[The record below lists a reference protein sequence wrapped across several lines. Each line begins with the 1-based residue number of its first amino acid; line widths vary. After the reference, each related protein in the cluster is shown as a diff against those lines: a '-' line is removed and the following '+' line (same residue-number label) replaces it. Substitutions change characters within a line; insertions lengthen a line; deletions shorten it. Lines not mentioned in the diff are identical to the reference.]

1 MKLKLIL
8 LLLLLSLTSS
18 QAQTV
23 IFSENMGS
31 PTGTKTIAT
40 NTFQNS
46 ASLSYSNGAQSNAAD
61 IRITS
66 SSGGNTN
73 DGNVFFSST
82 SGAYG
87 FSIEG
92 INTNSYTALTLEYKY
107 KKEAAAAHAT
117 FSVDYWNGA
126 SWITLANTATDLF
139 NENNG
144 ASAVWYVA
152 KALALPSSAQFNGLK
167 IRFVKTGNTA
177 IRIDDVKLT
186 GTQLP
191 PPTIT
196 PSGTLSALNTVYG
209 SASSALSFSVSGTNL
224 TDNLVITPPSGFE
237 VSQSTGGTT
246 GYASSQTLTP
256 SSGSVPSITLYIRLS
271 ATAGSGNYAG
281 DITFSSANDGL
292 STSLATVPS
301 SVSKLDAY
309 ITGITAS
316 NKAYDGTTVATLN
329 GTAILNGILPFD
341 TSNVVVNATAATAT
355 FTDAAIGVGKAITV
369 SGYLLSGSASTNYNL
384 IQPSGL
390 TANIT
395 ANASSDIIFNS
406 GSTTSDNININ
417 YKNWQATPIEA
428 VNGSK
433 GSVGVMGFYLRDG
446 GATDDADN
454 LNTELTA
461 ITFNVTNA
469 TNIRSARLFVG
480 TSPRGTSVNVNGASV
495 IEFTGLT
502 NIVALDN
509 DRLAVN
515 LRVTFNT
522 TVTDNQQMQFTI
534 ASATASGTGSQ
545 FTATNGGGASSS
557 IAGDI
562 NRIEVTADRV
572 AFVQQPPSS
581 SFIQSNMDPAPSIG
595 AIDSNSNR
603 DLDFSSEVVIT
614 SSGTLTSP
622 QTVTATNGL
631 AIFNAINHSI
641 AGTGI
646 VLTASA
652 SGLESIN
659 SSALTIHPLIVPTF
673 EAVSSICSGATLSA
687 LPTTSTNNISGSWSP
702 ELNNTQTT
710 TYTFIPTSGQN
721 ATNATLSIE
730 VIQPTAPT
738 FEQVGII
745 GNGAITYQLPS
756 TSSNGITGTWNPT
769 TLLEGEHD
777 YTFTP
782 STGQCSTTITM
793 PFMVLKPKMIVAYD
807 DDFSDSPIN
816 VNEGGQTATV
826 LANDGINFGEAATED
841 NITVSIVAINP
852 PLDLTTYDPIVINP
866 DGTITI
872 PIGTP
877 VGTYTISYQITST
890 ACPLN
895 QDSATATIVV
905 RNPSA
910 ARKAKPVEKLSNKIL
925 IYPNPSTA
933 IFNFDLTAVKAEY
946 NAVKIY
952 NVLGQ
957 ILYQG
962 SLTPKTSNPI
972 DLSNAPSG
980 HYIAKVSGNSE
991 NVSFQLIKQ

>member
-1 MKLKLIL
+1 MFIG
-8 LLLLLSLTSS
+8 SL
-18 QAQTV
+18 QAQIV
-23 IFSENMGS
+23 IFSENIGN
-31 PTGTKTIAT
+31 PTGTKTIVT

-46 ASLSYSNGAQSNAAD
+46 ASLSYSNGAQSNDAD

-66 SSGGNTN
+66 SSSGNTN

-117 FSVDYWNGA
+117 FSVDYWNGT
-126 SWITLANTATDLF
+126 SWVTLANTASDLF
-139 NENNG
+139 NENSG

-152 KALALPSSAQFNGLK
+152 KALALPSSAQHNGLK

-191 PPTIT
+191 PPSIT
-196 PSGTLSALNTVYG
+196 PSGTLSALSTVYG
-209 SASSALSFSVSGTNL
+209 TPSTALSFSVSGANL
-224 TDNLVITPPSGFE
+224 RDNIVVIPPVGFE
-237 VSQSTGGTT
+237 VSQTTGGTT
-246 GYASSQTLTP
+246 GYASSQIVTP
-256 SSGSVPSITLYIRLS
+256 SSGSVPSTTLYIRLA
-271 ATAGSGNYAG
+271 ATAGSGTYAG

-292 STSLATVPS
+292 STTLATVAS
-301 SVSKLDAY
+301 SVSKLDAT
-309 ITGITAS
+309 ITGVTAS

-341 TSNVVVNATAATAT
+341 TSNVVVNATATSAA
-355 FTDAAIGVGKAITV
+355 FTDAAIGVGKAVTV
-369 SGYLLSGSASTNYNL
+369 SGYALSGSAAANYNL

-390 TANIT
+390 TATIT
-395 ANASSDIIFNS
+395 ANTSSDIIFNS

-417 YKNWQATPIEA
+417 YKNWQATTIEA
-428 VNGSK
+428 VNGSN

-469 TNIRSARLFVG
+469 ANIRSARLFVG

-509 DRLAVN
+509 NRLAVN
-515 LRVTFNT
+515 LRVTFNS

-545 FTATNGGGASSS
+545 FTLPNGGGATSS

-562 NRIEVTADRV
+562 NRIEVTADRL
-572 AFVQQPPSS
+572 AFVVQPPAG
-581 SFIQSNMDPAPSIG
+581 SFVETNMNPSPSVE
-595 AIDSNSNR
+595 ATDSNNNR
-603 DLDFSSEVVIT
+603 DLDFSSEVAIS
-614 SSGTLTSP
+614 SSGTLSSP

-631 AIFNAINHSI
+631 ATFNAVNHSS
-641 AGTGI
+641 AGIGL
-646 VLTASA
+646 VLTANT
-652 SGLESIN
+652 SGLTTIN
-659 SSALTIHPLIVPTF
+659 SNTFTINPLIVPTF
-673 EAVSSICSGATLSA
+673 EAVGPICSGTTLSA

-710 TYTFIPTSGQN
+710 TYTFTPTSGQN

-730 VIQPTAPT
+730 VIQPTVPT

-745 GNGAITYQLPS
+745 GNGTITYQLPTTS
-756 TSSNGITGTWNPT
+756 TNGIAGTWNPT
-769 TLLEGEHD
+769 TLVEGEQD

-782 STGQCSTTITM
+782 NAGQCSTPITM
-793 PFMVLKPKMIVAYD
+793 PFMVLKPRMITAYD

-816 VNEGGQTATV
+816 VDEGGQTATV
-826 LANDGINFGEAATED
+826 FANDGINFGEAVTED
-841 NITVSIVAINP
+841 NATVSIIAINP
-852 PLDLTTYDPIVINP
+852 PLDLNTYDPIEINL
-866 DGTITI
+866 DGTFTI

-877 VGTYTISYQITST
+877 VETYTIDYQITST

-905 RNPSA
+905 RNPSS
-910 ARKAKPVEKLSNKIL
+910 ARKAKPAEKLSNKIL
-925 IYPNPSTA
+925 VYPNPSNA
-933 IFNFDLTAVKAEY
+933 IFNIDLTTVKEEY
-946 NAVKIY
+946 NAVKVY

-962 SLTPKTSNPI
+962 NLKSKALNPI
-972 DLSNAPSG
+972 DLLNAPSG
-980 HYIAKVSGNSE
+980 YYIAKVSGNSE
-991 NVSFQLIKQ
+991 SVSFQLIKQ